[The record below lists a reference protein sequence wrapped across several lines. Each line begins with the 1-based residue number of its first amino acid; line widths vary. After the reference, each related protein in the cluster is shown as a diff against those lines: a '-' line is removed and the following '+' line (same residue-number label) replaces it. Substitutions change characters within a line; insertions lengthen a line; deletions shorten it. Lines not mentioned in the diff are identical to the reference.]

1 MAFTTPGAIRDALIA
16 RVAALA
22 PAIEPRTRFTPWR
35 EDDDFRRWALGAAAA
50 CTRRFAVETSGDTS
64 APSVSSTVYERVG
77 ESMAIVV
84 AYHDSLRQ
92 RSRKGLDDLI
102 ADDLERI
109 TYYAGT
115 NGCAITPLIA
125 DVGLVVVSG
134 THRRERDPTSGVVF
148 GVIPIDVT
156 YLRSAP

>member
-22 PAIEPRTRFTPWR
+22 PALESRTRFTVWR
-35 EDDDFRRWALGAAAA
+35 EDGDFRQWAVGAAAA
-50 CTRRFAVETSGDTS
+50 CLRRFTVEVAGDTS
-64 APSVSSTVYERVG
+64 PPEVSSTVFERVR
-77 ESMAIVV
+77 ETMAIVV
-84 AYHDSLRQ
+84 AYPDTLRQ
-92 RSRKGLDDLI
+92 GSRKGLDDLI
-102 ADDLERI
+102 ASDLERI

-134 THRRERDPTSGVVF
+134 THRRERDATSGVVF
-148 GVIPIDVT
+148 GVIPIDVS